1 VDNMETIQ
9 EIQRSIQVDTELML
23 RSIER
28 LNELKL

>member
-1 VDNMETIQ
+1 METIQ